1 VAGLWVF
8 CGCFVGGLADWWIG
22 GLWIGGL
29 VVCGLVVC
37 GWFVDW
43 CFGGLVFCGLA
54 DWWIGGLV
62 DWCFVDWRI
71 GGLVDWRIGGLVFC
85 GLWGL
90 FSFCLSR
97 LAQPFLK
104 VEMVDKLKLGWNIF
118 LWINVALKVSTL
130 VRPIP

>member
-1 VAGLWVF
+1 MF
-8 CGCFVGGLADWWIG
+8 CGCFV
-22 GLWIGGL
+22 
-29 VVCGLVVC
+29 
-37 GWFVDW
+37 
-43 CFGGLVFCGLA
+43 
-54 DWWIGGLV
+54 
-62 DWCFVDWRI
+62 
-71 GGLVDWRIGGLVFC
+71 GGLVFC

-104 VEMVDKLKLGWNIF
+104 VEMVDKLKLGWTIF

>member
-1 VAGLWVF
+1 LSQTWLV
-8 CGCFVGGLADWWIG
+8 CGCFVGGL
-22 GLWIGGL
+22 
-29 VVCGLVVC
+29 
-37 GWFVDW
+37 
-43 CFGGLVFCGLA
+43 VFCG
-54 DWWIGGLV
+54 
-62 DWCFVDWRI
+62 CFV
-71 GGLVDWRIGGLVFC
+71 GGLVFC

-104 VEMVDKLKLGWNIF
+104 VEMVDKLKLGWTIF

>member
-1 VAGLWVF
+1 MDWW
-8 CGCFVGGLADWWIG
+8 FVDWWIG
-22 GLWIGGL
+22 GL
-29 VVCGLVVC
+29 
-37 GWFVDW
+37 
-43 CFGGLVFCGLA
+43 
-54 DWWIGGLV
+54 
-62 DWCFVDWRI
+62 VDWRI

-104 VEMVDKLKLGWNIF
+104 VEMVDKLKLGWTIF